1 MKTLTITW
9 QRLVDGEGQTCP
21 RCQGTHEELEKAIV
35 ILEHSLQPLGIKPDL
50 QTEEIDS
57 ASFQKNPILS
67 NRISIEGRPLEEWLG
82 GQVESSS
89 CCSVCGDAECRTIEL
104 GSESFE
110 VIPSELILQA
120 ALLAASRLLGQNDLS
135 HGERP
140 PGSSPRSGVEPESVL
155 VTAADQ
161 ERT

>member
-1 MKTLTITW
+1 MKTLTIAW

-21 RCQGTHEELEKAIV
+21 RCQGTRDELEKAV
-35 ILEHSLQPLGIKPDL
+35 AVLEHSLPPLGIKLNL
-50 QTEEIDS
+50 QTEEIDCE
-57 ASFQKNPILS
+57 SFQKNPMLS

-104 GSESFE
+104 DSESFE

-120 ALLAASRLLGQNDLS
+120 ALMAASQMVRRDG
-135 HGERP
+135 
-140 PGSSPRSGVEPESVL
+140 
-155 VTAADQ
+155 
-161 ERT
+161 